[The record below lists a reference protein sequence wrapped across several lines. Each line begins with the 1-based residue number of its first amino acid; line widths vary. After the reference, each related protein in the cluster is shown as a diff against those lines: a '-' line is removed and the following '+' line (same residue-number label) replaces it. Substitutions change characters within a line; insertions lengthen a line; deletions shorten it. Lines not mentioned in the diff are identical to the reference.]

1 MTRKFLLILLL
12 LAGGVLAASAQLT
25 QPGAKEPGK
34 NFWHGLTGRDSLS
47 LTRVWEASL
56 VVPGYAQAYNRD
68 YWKIPVVWAGI
79 GGFLGSA
86 IYHNV
91 QYQKTGN
98 TYYRQGRNWSYAGM
112 AASYWGSVLE
122 GVVSYK
128 TGSKAFVPSRATIY
142 SAMLPG
148 LGQIYNGD
156 YWKLPIIYGGLLFTC
171 YLVDFQSTQYNR
183 YRTAYN
189 LVSDGDPATVDEFNG
204 RLAANKLQYYR
215 DNSRR
220 SRDYAILFTV
230 LVYVL
235 NIVDANVFATLHD
248 FDVSDDL
255 ALRINPAVINYG
267 SYALQSGG
275 DNIALGLQMQ
285 WVF

>member
-1 MTRKFLLILLL
+1 LIKRLLIICFLLGCGLT
-12 LAGGVLAASAQLT
+12 ASAQLS

-34 NFWHGLTGRDSLS
+34 NFWYGLTGRDSLS

-56 VVPGYAQAYNRD
+56 VVPGYAQAYNRE

-86 IYHNV
+86 VYHNA
-91 QYQKTGN
+91 QYKKTGN
-98 TYYRQGRNWSYAGM
+98 GSDLQARNWSYAGM
-112 AASYWGSVLE
+112 AAVYWGSVLE
-122 GVVSYK
+122 GVVSYR
-128 TGSKAFVPSRATIY
+128 TGRDFVPSRATIY

-156 YWKLPIIYGGLLFTC
+156 YWKLPIIYGGLLFMC

-183 YRTAYN
+183 YHTAYN
-189 LVSDGDPATVDEFNG
+189 LVSDDDPTTVDEFNG
-204 RLAANKLQYYR
+204 RLTENKLQYYR

-220 SRDYAILFTV
+220 SRDYAILYTV

-255 ALRINPAVINYG
+255 SLRINPAIIPQANY
-267 SYALQSGG
+267 AMQSRA
-275 DNIALGLQMQ
+275 DNIALGLQVR
-285 WVF
+285 WTF

>member
-1 MTRKFLLILLL
+1 MIKRFTAIFLFFGCGLM
-12 LAGGVLAASAQLT
+12 ASAQPT
-25 QPGAKEPGK
+25 QPEAKESGK
-34 NFWHGLTGRDSLS
+34 NFWYGLTGRDSLS

-91 QYQKTGN
+91 QYQQTGSDA
-98 TYYRQGRNWSYAGM
+98 YRQARNWSYAGM
-112 AASYWGSVLE
+112 AATYWGSVLE
-122 GVVSYK
+122 GVVSYE
-128 TGSKAFVPSRATIY
+128 TNRDFVPSRATIY

-204 RLAANKLQYYR
+204 RLAENKLQYYR

-255 ALRINPAVINYG
+255 ALHINPTMMNYN
-267 SYALQSGG
+267 SYAMQSRS
-275 DNIALGLQMQ
+275 DNIALGLQIQ
-285 WVF
+285 WTF